1 MELGFLESLRRRWEV
16 LGLEVDKGTQE
27 KETDIDADVFMSS
40 MNTDTQ
46 RDSEQEAEEEE
57 IDEQA
62 RKEILWGTLV
72 KTVISNAT
80 KAIPSIEL
88 FTSIHSVL
96 SSYPF
101 PLALRQSLLNHLYT
115 TLNETLLSPTSS
127 AYSTSLKTKHVQKSL
142 ALASKLY
149 VRRLLPVNP
158 DGEAL
163 VDALSQ
169 ANEELSNAVRSQNTD
184 DIASIYS
191 QFVYEW

>member
-1 MELGFLESLRRRWEV
+1 M
-16 LGLEVDKGTQE
+16 
-27 KETDIDADVFMSS
+27 
-40 MNTDTQ
+40 
-46 RDSEQEAEEEE
+46 
-57 IDEQA
+57 
-62 RKEILWGTLV
+62 V

-115 TLNETLLSPTSS
+115 TLNETLLSPTSLP
-127 AYSTSLKTKHVQKSL
+127 YSTNLKTKHGQKSL
-142 ALASKLY
+142 ALASQLY
-149 VRRLLPVNP
+149 VTRLLPVNLEE
-158 DGEAL
+158 EAL

-184 DIASIYS
+184 DIASIFPNSCMNGREKPLMKIWYALS
-191 QFVYEW
+191 IYLF